1 MLYEMTQK
9 ERQERS
15 RRLIVEAA
23 MQEFG
28 SLGYDNVSVEL
39 VCRKHGISKGMM
51 YHYYN
56 GKDNLFLECVS
67 HTFALLCEFIEGEEP
82 KFDSPDALEN
92 IKDFLMAREIFFR
105 DHPHEKTLFE
115 CAVFHHPRHLAQAMD
130 EARRGIRKLNMDFI
144 GTQLARMK
152 LRNGLDSSEVGRYLG
167 SIDFLFQ
174 DLLTSYTDGKKAENI
189 HDMLTS
195 AGELLSMLLFGVIE
209 R

>member
-1 MLYEMTQK
+1 
-9 ERQERS
+9 
-15 RRLIVEAA
+15 
-23 MQEFG
+23 
-28 SLGYDNVSVEL
+28 
-39 VCRKHGISKGMM
+39 
-51 YHYYN
+51 
-56 GKDNLFLECVS
+56 
-67 HTFALLCEFIEGEEP
+67 
-82 KFDSPDALEN
+82 
-92 IKDFLMAREIFFR
+92 
-105 DHPHEKTLFE
+105 
-115 CAVFHHPRHLAQAMD
+115 MD

-174 DLLTSYTDGKKAENI
+174 DLLTSYTDGKKTENI